1 MRTRS
6 HVPDTILA
14 CLLVGLVLLLACMVD
29 PSFAAGEPRQP
40 SDNLATKTSS
50 SDVVKAAATPGSERH
65 IAQTSAQTSPS
76 PPSGFPDREL
86 VVGTKEAPP
95 FSIKA
100 ADGTWT
106 GISIDLW
113 RQIAGKFGTKF
124 RFVEEPSVQ
133 SLIDAT
139 SRGDFDLSVA
149 AITITAER
157 ERSVDFS
164 QPFYDTG
171 LGIAVSVTSVSVWHE
186 IIRTMISF
194 GFLQAA
200 GALIGISLA
209 VGSLIWLFEHRHNED
224 FGGGAAKGLG
234 ASIWWSAEAM
244 TQASTGHR
252 GPKTLAGRILAI
264 IWMVVSIITIA
275 VFTASVT
282 SALTTRQIR
291 GLVNGVEDLPT
302 VRVGTVTG
310 SATVGF
316 LDGERIRHRNFATV
330 QDGFKA
336 LVAGSI
342 DAFVY
347 DKPLLSWMAEQQ
359 FSSSVQ
365 VLDAVFDPQNYGI
378 AMPAGSGYRK
388 AIDVAILEAV
398 HDDNWK
404 QVLFRYLGE
413 RH

>member
-1 MRTRS
+1 MRS
-6 HVPDTILA
+6 HDLDAIVA
-14 CLLVGLVLLLACMVD
+14 FLVGSFILLLASIANPTLTAAQGERLSWD
-29 PSFAAGEPRQP
+29 PLVARAGTREVV
-40 SDNLATKTSS
+40 NISS
-50 SDVVKAAATPGSERH
+50 PGSEDGVL
-65 IAQTSAQTSPS
+65 TSGKGSPS
-76 PPSGFPDREL
+76 THAGFPDRQL

-95 FSIKA
+95 FAMKA

-113 RQIAGKFGTKF
+113 REIADKLGMKF
-124 RFVEEPSVQ
+124 RYVEEPSVQ
-133 SLIDAT
+133 DLIDAT
-139 SRGDFDLSVA
+139 SRGELDLSVA

-171 LGIAVSVTSVSVWHE
+171 LGIAVSVQSVSVWHE
-186 IIRTMISF
+186 IVKTMISF

-209 VGSLIWLFEHRHNED
+209 VGALVWLFEHRHNDD

-302 VRVGTVTG
+302 VRVGTVAG

-316 LDGERIRHRNFATV
+316 LNGERIKHRSFETL
-330 QDGFKA
+330 QEGFKA

-365 VLDAVFDPQNYGI
+365 VLDTVFDPQNYGI
-378 AMPAGSGYRK
+378 AMPAGSDYRK

-398 HDDNWK
+398 HDENWK
-404 QVLFRYLGE
+404 QILFRYLGE
-413 RH
+413 KH